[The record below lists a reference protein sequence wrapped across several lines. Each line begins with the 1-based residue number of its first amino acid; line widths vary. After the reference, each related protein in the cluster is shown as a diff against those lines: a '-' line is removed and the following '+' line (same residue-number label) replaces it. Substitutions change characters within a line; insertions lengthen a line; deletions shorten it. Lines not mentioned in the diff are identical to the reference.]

1 MNVSPKATISNDFRR
16 KYHNFAL
23 CILNYA
29 FDCLACV
36 SKLNNHLQSLSFLA
50 ENFIHNNDTDCNL
63 IFPMLKCSI
72 GEYEYN
78 WEVLI

>member
-36 SKLNNHLQSLSFLA
+36 SKLNNHLA
-50 ENFIHNNDTDCNL
+50 YAV
-63 IFPMLKCSI
+63 I
-72 GEYEYN
+72 GNIGYYD
-78 WEVLI
+78 IGMD